1 MVDAKRFRL
10 TSSFGLLIGLL
21 RKLRLIDLLLL
32 ITRVVIISFVSFR
45 RQTHELVC
53 EDASHHCCA
62 LSNSLVCI
70 KRLMQVINLEVFF
83 EPFLD
88 PWSSSRTTHNND
100 LIYLIH
106 AHLGILEGFFDRLL
120 EPSKYSL
127 RCLFVICTI
136 DFHLEVVVVE
146 DRMVGYDFLD
156 SDRRIQLSR

>member
-1 MVDAKRFRL
+1 
-10 TSSFGLLIGLL
+10 
-21 RKLRLIDLLLL
+21 
-32 ITRVVIISFVSFR
+32 
-45 RQTHELVC
+45 
-53 EDASHHCCA
+53 
-62 LSNSLVCI
+62 
-70 KRLMQVINLEVFF
+70 MQVINLEVFF

-127 RCLFVICTI
+127 RCLFIICTI